1 MTALISSADF
11 VCTLALFALGAIGS
25 LIAMKSDRIS
35 GAIGTTAALLGS
47 ALALMIG
54 SGVLISHT
62 PIAVQFNSTLPL
74 LSFSFGI
81 DALSAFFVMIIAL
94 IATIAS
100 LYAFGYIKHFTPA
113 YRLGRLGFFY
123 NLFIASMLLV
133 VTAQNVVAFLIAW
146 EVMSLT
152 SYFLVIYEYREQ
164 TNIKAGTRY
173 FIMMHVS
180 FAFIVLAML
189 LLYRATGVLDFANM
203 APALL
208 TLPAQAGASPLM
220 LGTILLSAFVGFGI
234 KAGIIPLHIWL
245 PDAHPAAPSHVSALM
260 SGVMIKTGI
269 YMMVRIFFII
279 MPTPPLWFGLTVLAI
294 AIISS
299 ILGVLY
305 ALSEHDIK
313 RLLAYH
319 SIENIGIILLG
330 IGSALIFLSLGLPTL
345 AQVALIA
352 GLFHTLNHAIFKALL
367 FLSAG
372 SVVSQTHTRDMER
385 YGGLIKYMPVTAVS
399 FLVGAMAISALPP
412 LNGFVSEWLTFQ
424 SLFAGIIHGN
434 SMTLSIAFTLAIG
447 GLALTSG
454 LAAACF
460 VKAFGVIFLARPRS
474 PEVTHAHEMPLSSQ
488 LSMLTLAALTLIV
501 AIKSSFIAHTL
512 ASVTTTFGAFS
523 NTVPSFSSQ
532 PFTIVLN
539 TGSII
544 SMAMIALVLILAV
557 LLALW
562 IVSLLGGRRRVEV
575 GATWDC
581 GTPLTPRME
590 ITAFGFAHSI
600 ITVMRGIMRPTRQSS
615 VEYQDANIR
624 YFPAEHSV
632 HFFTHDFATT
642 HLYRPLDRALA
653 RASQIIGRIQN
664 GSVNAY
670 VLYMFLTL
678 LALFVVIS
686 LGII

>member
-1 MTALISSADF
+1 MTALISSTGF
-11 VCTLALFALGAIGS
+11 ISTLILFALGAIGS
-25 LIAMKSDRIS
+25 LLAMKSDRIS

-47 ALALMIG
+47 VLALTIG
-54 SGVLISHT
+54 SGALISHT
-62 PIAVQFNSTLPL
+62 PIALQLNSTLPL

-81 DALSAFFVMIIAL
+81 DALSAFFVTIIAL

-123 NLFIASMLLV
+123 NIFIASMLLV
-133 VTAQNVVAFLIAW
+133 VTAQNIVAFLIAW
-146 EVMSLT
+146 ELMSLST
-152 SYFLVIYEYREQ
+152 YFLVIYEYREQ

-180 FAFIVLAML
+180 FAFIMLAML
-189 LLYRATGVLDFANM
+189 LLYRATGTLGFANM
-203 APALL
+203 APAL
-208 TLPAQAGASPLM
+208 TTASPLM
-220 LGTILLSAFVGFGI
+220 LGAILLCALVGFGI

-269 YMMVRIFFII
+269 YMMIRIFFII
-279 MPTPPLWFGLTVLAI
+279 MPTPPLWFGLAVLTI

-330 IGSALIFLSLGLPTL
+330 VGSALIFLSLGLPAL
-345 AQVALIA
+345 AQIALIA

-372 SVVSQTHTRDMER
+372 SVVSQKHTRDMEH

-434 SMTLSIAFTLAIG
+434 SMTLSIAFTLAVG

-474 PEVTHAHEMPLSSQ
+474 EEISHAHEMPLSSQ
-488 LSMLTLAALTLIV
+488 LSMLILAALTLIV
-501 AIKSSFIAHTL
+501 AVQSSFIVHTL
-512 ASVTTTFGAFS
+512 ASITGTFSAFS
-523 NTVPSFSSQ
+523 NTASAFSSQ
-532 PFTIVLN
+532 PFTITLGA
-539 TGSII
+539 GSAI
-544 SMAMIALVLILAV
+544 SMTMVALTLILAI

-562 IVSLLGGRRRVEV
+562 IVSLIGGRRRVEV
-575 GATWDC
+575 GTTWDC
-581 GTPLTPRME
+581 GTPLSPRME

-624 YFPAEHSV
+624 YFPAEHSI

-642 HLYRPLDRALA
+642 HLYRPLDRTLA

-670 VLYMFLTL
+670 VLYMFMTL